1 MREVCIDLTP
11 GRIQNAAKH
20 RSGHCMSESNIDP
33 FASEEITPA
42 ISAEWEAKR
51 RVASAL
57 RELTEILVSSSP
69 PVTALDALAERLE
82 DATRGFDT
90 LPRLAGRTAFAEAGG
105 HGNFRQLAH
114 ELNPLSGMS
123 NPLAPP
129 LNVWLEEGSA
139 HGRAKLGWAYEGPP
153 GSVHGGVVAALFD
166 QFMGIAQALGGQ
178 PGMTGTLSLR
188 YHRRTPLH
196 IELQLRGN
204 LRRTEGRKT
213 LVHAEL
219 WAEGILT
226 AECEA
231 LFVRPVSGMPLRPQ
245 APSGV

>member
-1 MREVCIDLTP
+1 MTEVCIDP
-11 GRIQNAAKH
+11 GADRIQNAAKP
-20 RSGHCMSESNIDP
+20 RLLITMSDSNTDP

-51 RVASAL
+51 RVAAAL
-57 RELTEILVSSSP
+57 RGLTGMLVSTSP
-69 PVTALDALAERLE
+69 ELSDLHALAARLE
-82 DATRGFDT
+82 DSMHGFDT
-90 LPRLAGRTAFAEAGG
+90 LPRLGGRSAFADAGG

-129 LNVWLEEGSA
+129 LNVWLEDGCA
-139 HGRAKLGWAYEGPP
+139 RGKATLGWAYEGPP

-178 PGMTGTLSLR
+178 PGMTGTLSVR

-196 IELQLRGN
+196 VELHFSGK

-213 LVHAEL
+213 VVHAEL
-219 WAEGILT
+219 HAGGVLT

-231 LFVRPVSGMPLRPQ
+231 LFVRPVSGMPLRP
-245 APSGV
+245 SS

>member
-1 MREVCIDLTP
+1 
-11 GRIQNAAKH
+11 
-20 RSGHCMSESNIDP
+20 MSDSNIDP

-42 ISAEWEAKR
+42 ISAEWQAKR

-57 RELTEILVSSSP
+57 RDLAEILVSSSP
-69 PVTALDALAERLE
+69 PVEALDTLAGRLE
-82 DATRGFDT
+82 DMTRGFDT
-90 LPRLAGRTAFAEAGG
+90 LPRLAGRTGFVEEGG

-129 LNVWLEEGSA
+129 LNVWLEEGRA
-139 HGRAKLGWAYEGPP
+139 HGRARLGWAYEGPP

-166 QFMGIAQALGGQ
+166 QFMGVAQALGGQ
-178 PGMTGTLSLR
+178 PGMTGTLSVR

-196 IELQLRGN
+196 LELQLTGS
-204 LRRTEGRKT
+204 LQRTEGRKT

-219 WAEGILT
+219 RAEGVLT

-231 LFVRPVSGMPLRPQ
+231 LFIRPVSGMPLRPQ
-245 APSGV
+245 VPSGV